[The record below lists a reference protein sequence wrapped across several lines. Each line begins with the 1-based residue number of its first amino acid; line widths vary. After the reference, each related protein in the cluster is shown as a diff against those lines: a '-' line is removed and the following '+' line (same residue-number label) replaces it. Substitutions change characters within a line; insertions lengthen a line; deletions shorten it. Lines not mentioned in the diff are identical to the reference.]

1 MPTYI
6 KSIPCVIL
14 ITLFTNYAYSQP
26 EGFFYV
32 GHINEYNV
40 HKDLPKDRI
49 SNRGYLIG
57 LDGSISKNTF
67 SPFFGFQFLRT
78 AIPPASITT
87 LFKKETQFLDKF
99 GFRFGLETPIFHYKN
114 MVLTARGLVSA
125 FQIIDYDEDSI
136 IARGAGLPVES
147 SYHYSFGGIIKINAF
162 SLSAEWSTQF
172 QDNYPDV
179 VGSKQKILTI
189 LVGFNF

>member
-1 MPTYI
+1 MPKYI
-6 KSIPCVIL
+6 IRIL
-14 ITLFTNYAYSQP
+14 CIVFLFLISKHAFSQP
-26 EGFFYV
+26 EGFLYV
-32 GHINEYNV
+32 GHINEYNA
-40 HKDLPKDRI
+40 HKDIPKNRI

-78 AIPPASITT
+78 AIPQASIGT
-87 LFKKETQFLDKF
+87 LFKKETKFLDKF
-99 GFRFGLETPIFHYKN
+99 GFRFGLETPIIKYKN
-114 MVLTARGLVSA
+114 LVFTGRGLVSA
-125 FQIIDYDEDSI
+125 FQIIDYDEDSV

-147 SYHYSFGGIIKINAF
+147 SYYYSFGGVIKIKAF

-172 QDNYPDV
+172 QDNYPDIK
-179 VGSKQKILTI
+179 GSKQEILTI